1 MPMPMPASIAVPV
14 APCSS
19 PVISITPAKAST
31 SHGSRANG
39 NGSRWI
45 TEVSSSRK
53 NGWVW

>member
-1 MPMPMPASIAVPV
+1 MPASIAVPV

-45 TEVSSSRK
+45 TEVSISRK